1 MLRESNDAVARL
13 RQGAQVASKIIVDGV
28 KASLVAA
35 EISWESLQELQAHVM
50 QRADQL
56 TGEFQ
61 QQQWSLGLGSVLD
74 MAAVEER

>member
-1 MLRESNDAVARL
+1 VVVSLTCVGQRAELDPGEVH
-13 RQGAQVASKIIVDGV
+13 GV
-28 KASLVAA
+28 KAPLVVA
-35 EISWESLQELQAHVM
+35 EKSWESLQELQDHMM

>member
-1 MLRESNDAVARL
+1 MGQRAELDPGEVY
-13 RQGAQVASKIIVDGV
+13 GV
-28 KASLVAA
+28 KAPLVVA
-35 EISWESLQELQAHVM
+35 EKSWESLQELQDHMM

>member
-1 MLRESNDAVARL
+1 MGQRAELDPGEVHGAKAPLFVAE
-13 RQGAQVASKIIVDGV
+13 K
-28 KASLVAA
+28 
-35 EISWESLQELQAHVM
+35 SWESLQELQDHMM